1 MADEIATPAELDA
14 YQARIEAW
22 LQQELAANPAVAGI
36 EHGEPGERRWIVRLR
51 GEEKEL
57 FAAWFTLD
65 QRTLQYETYVM
76 PAPVEN
82 QAELYEYLLRR
93 NATLFGVAFSIGVE
107 DAVFL
112 TGQIPVHTIDEGELD
127 RILGTLW
134 ATTERCFRP
143 AMRLGYASVF
153 KG

>member
-1 MADEIATPAELDA
+1 MADEIATPEQLDA
-14 YQARIEAW
+14 YEARIDAW
-22 LQQELAANPAVAGI
+22 LVEQLHENPAVVGI
-36 EHGEPGERRWIVRLR
+36 ERGGPDERRWIVRLR

-57 FAAWFTLD
+57 FAVWFTLD

-76 PAPVEN
+76 PAPIEN
-82 QAELYEYLLRR
+82 HAACYEHLLRR
-93 NATLFGVAFSIGVE
+93 NEKLFGVAFAIGAE

-134 ATTERCFRP
+134 ATTEQCFRP
-143 AMRLGYASVF
+143 AMRVGFASVF
-153 KG
+153 RG